1 MTMVRYTGSYS
12 DSFGDETIAIDNDG
26 KTLRTTIRNV
36 EFSGSAFDD
45 FSPNKDMST
54 ERPSP
59 FVFAPYW
66 TLDKESNSH
75 VKVSQGTLCDYTL
88 EIRMPITVVDKSEAA
103 AEIEV
108 RLELGKP
115 RVNGGVDR
123 EVLKLALIHAGERFA
138 STGKHGYF
146 ENELLEIQQQLPAN
160 TYMKICFGCLYS
172 DYSVAGNG
180 LFGDMMCFRNNKTRY
195 LRSRTKH
202 DHIDLETQRLY
213 ERFVQET
220 HLCPE
225 FERRIKGTGYRG

>member
-59 FVFAPYW
+59 FVFAPYL

-75 VKVSQGTLCDYTL
+75 VKVSQGTLCDYIL
-88 EIRMPITVVDKSEAA
+88 GIRMPITVVDKSEAA

-115 RVNGGVDR
+115 RVNVGGGR
-123 EVLKLALIHAGERFA
+123 GGLEASPIHSRERFA
-138 STGKHGYF
+138 S
-146 ENELLEIQQQLPAN
+146 
-160 TYMKICFGCLYS
+160 
-172 DYSVAGNG
+172 AG
-180 LFGDMMCFRNNKTRY
+180 
-195 LRSRTKH
+195 
-202 DHIDLETQRLY
+202 
-213 ERFVQET
+213 
-220 HLCPE
+220 
-225 FERRIKGTGYRG
+225 